1 MPVAAQSPVPYD
13 AHWRDRYQLVGKIGS
28 GAFAEVFEA
37 YDLTLEEPVAL
48 KIVPSGR
55 ALTAR
60 IVREV
65 QAAGALDH
73 PNVVAL
79 YDWFSDD
86 EGSVLVWELVR
97 GDSLDQLAE
106 RLDDGDVAAVGVEL
120 LDALAYAHSQGIIHR
135 DVKPQNV
142 MLGDDGHVKVM
153 DFGIAHLMD
162 ADTLTGDGDLI
173 GTIAYM
179 SPEQAQGK
187 RVQPASDVYSAGM
200 VLYEL
205 LAGAH
210 PLRGDT
216 PAETYSNVAA
226 ARLPSLAELRPDL
239 PEDLITLIDAAC
251 APRPAERPTP
261 AYLSDALDDL
271 LQSGRLRSRG
281 LQKAQRLIRPLGR
294 VAEVAERAGGAALA
308 AVTSAVV
315 LGSLPAYPQS
325 WTLPLVALS
334 AAIWAVVPEAGLA
347 FLLGSLAFPLFNVS
361 LSVGGLYLAFAIALF
376 LQRPCAADHRAV
388 AGVRARPHAGVHD
401 AAGAGGRGV
410 AGPPARPP
418 HGRLGR
424 RRHGRVPAARARP
437 TRAVHPGAAA
447 LAMAEEIGAA
457 GDPFAAAGR
466 VLVHVVAGPTLLQA
480 VVWAGLAAA
489 LAWALSCRRLEH
501 PPLDLVALVRRDL
514 RRLSHRP
521 DRGLALSGGAVAP
534 RVECGRARG
543 RDTLAAGPDHR
554 RSTGGRQRWGS
565 SGRPITSSRAPSR
578 ARSGARSSR
587 ACSRSS
593 WRTSSPR
600 RWATTRRSGS
610 PTSTCP
616 TSSTCTWAK
625 RTSSTS
631 SRSRTRSSRSSPT
644 TSPHSRGARAGR
656 SSRRRASSCTRTTTC
671 AWVSSASPRAR

>member
-65 QAAGALDH
+65 QAAAALDH

-376 LQRPCAADHRAV
+376 LSARTRPITALW
-388 AGVRARPHAGVHD
+388 
-401 AAGAGGRGV
+401 
-410 AGPPARPP
+410 PAFA
-418 HGRLGR
+418 LILT
-424 RRHGRVPAARARP
+424 PAYMTLLAPA
-437 TRAVHPGAAA
+437 AAA
-447 LAMAEEIGAA
+447 LLGRVRGPLTAAWAGVGTVVFLLLVRAPRGPFTLEQPRWPMAEEIGAA
-457 GDPFAAAGR
+457 GDPFTAAGR

-489 LAWALSCRRLEH
+489 LAWALSCRRLDTRLWIWSLSFAAIFAVYRVVPIVVWHYPAELW
-501 PPLDLVALVRRDL
+501 PLVWSVAVPAAVILLPLVLTTGEAPEEGNDGDLQE
-514 RRLSHRP
+514 
-521 DRGLALSGGAVAP
+521 G
-534 RVECGRARG
+534 
-543 RDTLAAGPDHR
+543 
-554 RSTGGRQRWGS
+554 Q
-565 SGRPITSSRAPSR
+565 
-578 ARSGARSSR
+578 
-587 ACSRSS
+587 
-593 WRTSSPR
+593 
-600 RWATTRRSGS
+600 
-610 PTSTCP
+610 
-616 TSSTCTWAK
+616 
-625 RTSSTS
+625 
-631 SRSRTRSSRSSPT
+631 
-644 TSPHSRGARAGR
+644 
-656 SSRRRASSCTRTTTC
+656 
-671 AWVSSASPRAR
+671 

>member
-1 MPVAAQSPVPYD
+1 MTPIGATAISWSARSAAARSRRCSRPTTSPSRSRSRSRSSPPD
-13 AHWRDRYQLVGKIGS
+13 GRSPRASCGRCRPPRPSTTPTSSPSTTGS
-28 GAFAEVFEA
+28 RTTRAACWCGSWSAAIRS
-37 YDLTLEEPVAL
+37 TSS
-48 KIVPSGR
+48 PSG
-55 ALTAR
+55 
-60 IVREV
+60 
-65 QAAGALDH
+65 
-73 PNVVAL
+73 
-79 YDWFSDD
+79 S
-86 EGSVLVWELVR
+86 
-97 GDSLDQLAE
+97 
-106 RLDDGDVAAVGVEL
+106 DDGDVVAVGVEL

-216 PAETYSNVAA
+216 PAETYWPTWPRRGCRRSPNCG
-226 ARLPSLAELRPDL
+226 RTCPS
-239 PEDLITLIDAAC
+239 DLITLIDAAC
-251 APRPAERPTP
+251 APRPAERPDARVPERRARRPP
-261 AYLSDALDDL
+261 AERAPAEPWPA
-271 LQSGRLRSRG
+271 
-281 LQKAQRLIRPLGR
+281 KAQRLVRPLGR

-347 FLLGSLAFPLFNVS
+347 FLLGSLAFPLFDVS

-376 LQRPCAADHRAV
+376 LS
-388 AGVRARPHAGVHD
+388 
-401 AAGAGGRGV
+401 
-410 AGPPARPP
+410 
-418 HGRLGR
+418 
-424 RRHGRVPAARARP
+424 ARARP
-437 TRAVHPGAAA
+437 ITALWPAFALVLTPAYMTLLAPAAAA
-447 LAMAEEIGAA
+447 LLGRVRGPLTAAWAGVGTVVFLLLARAPRGPFTLEQPRWDVAEEVGAA
-457 GDPFAAAGR
+457 GDPFTAAGR

-480 VVWAGLAAA
+480 VVLGRAGGGAGLGA
-489 LAWALSCRRLEH
+489 LVPPPRH

-514 RRLSHRP
+514 RRVSRRP
-521 DRGLALSGGAVAP
+521 DRGMALSGGAVAS
-534 RVECGRARG
+534 RLECGRARR

-554 RSTGGRQRWGS
+554 RSTGGRRRWGS
-565 SGRPITSSRAPSR
+565 SRRPITSSRAPSR
-578 ARSGARSSR
+578 ARSGVRSSR
-587 ACSRSS
+587 ACSQSS

-616 TSSTCTWAK
+616 TSSTCTWAR
-625 RTSSTS
+625 RTTSTS
-631 SRSRTRSSRSSPT
+631 SPSRTRSSRSSPT
-644 TSPHSRGARAGR
+644 TSPRSRGARAGP
-656 SSRRRASSCTRTTTC
+656 SSRRRASNCTRTTTC
-671 AWVSSASPRAR
+671 AWASSASPRAR

>member
-37 YDLTLEEPVAL
+37 YDLTLDEPVAL
-48 KIVPSGR
+48 KIVPAGK

-65 QAAGALDH
+65 QAAAALDH
-73 PNVVAL
+73 PNIVAL

-86 EGSVLVWELVR
+86 DGSVLVWELVR
-97 GDSLDQLAE
+97 GDSLDQVGE

-120 LDALAYAHSQGIIHR
+120 LDALAYAHHQGIIHR

-179 SPEQAQGK
+179 APEQAQGK

-216 PAETYSNVAA
+216 PAETFSNVAA

-239 PEDLITLIDAAC
+239 PEDLVTLIDAAC

-261 AYLSDALDDL
+261 TYLSDALDDL
-271 LQSGRLRSRG
+271 LRSGRLRSRG
-281 LQKAQRLIRPLGR
+281 LRKAQRLVRPLGR
-294 VAEVAERAGGAALA
+294 AAELAERAGGAALA

-325 WTLPLVALS
+325 WSLPLVALS

-376 LQRPCAADHRAV
+376 LV
-388 AGVRARPHAGVHD
+388 
-401 AAGAGGRGV
+401 
-410 AGPPARPP
+410 
-418 HGRLGR
+418 
-424 RRHGRVPAARARP
+424 ARARP
-437 TRAVHPGAAA
+437 ITA
-447 LAMAEEIGAA
+447 LWPA
-457 GDPFAAAGR
+457 FA
-466 VLVHVVAGPTLLQA
+466 
-480 VVWAGLAAA
+480 
-489 LAWALSCRRLEH
+489 
-501 PPLDLVALVRRDL
+501 LVAHAVRTSHCW
-514 RRLSHRP
+514 RRRP
-521 DRGLALSGGAVAP
+521 R
-534 RVECGRARG
+534 RCW
-543 RDTLAAGPDHR
+543 AAC
-554 RSTGGRQRWGS
+554 
-565 SGRPITSSRAPSR
+565 A
-578 ARSGARSSR
+578 ARSPPPGPASARS
-587 ACSRSS
+587 CSCCSCA
-593 WRTSSPR
+593 P
-600 RWATTRRSGS
+600 
-610 PTSTCP
+610 
-616 TSSTCTWAK
+616 
-625 RTSSTS
+625 
-631 SRSRTRSSRSSPT
+631 
-644 TSPHSRGARAGR
+644 RAGR
-656 SSRRRASSCTRTTTC
+656 SPCSSRAGGWRRRSARPRTRSRPPAACSCT
-671 AWVSSASPRAR
+671 SSRVPRCCRPSCGRGWRRRWPGR